1 MMNNELISVIIPI
14 YNGAGWLSNA
24 VNSALNQTYTNI
36 ELLLIDDGSTD
47 DSLSIC
53 KKFETDSRVKVI
65 HKENGGQASA
75 RNLGL
80 EESHGKYIQFL
91 DCDDTLEL
99 DACAVAMRAIRSD
112 VDFVMYGFNVFR
124 QGHLLRTPHP
134 EHFLYTGQ
142 YQHFKEITKLLSSP
156 CNKLYRRSYIT
167 KPFPE
172 ECVYGEDGIFNF
184 ENFTKETVVVG
195 ISDCLYNVNLD
206 NQTSVNKRYKEG
218 RMNDTF
224 NSILVRF
231 KKITEMYGEKC
242 VLEDYL
248 KDAIATICHTIRLS
262 SNNHSYKQFNK
273 ELEGVF
279 YPNKYMVQLLR
290 YAIKEKNI
298 KFHNIVLIKL
308 LLSHRTLLLYLC
320 CRIQMSM
327 VNI

>member
-1 MMNNELISVIIPI
+1 MSNELISIIIPI

-24 VNSALNQTYTNI
+24 VNSVLNQTYTNI

-47 DSLSIC
+47 NSLSIC
-53 KKFETDSRVKVI
+53 EKFEVDSRVKVI

-80 EESHGKYIQFL
+80 KESHGKYIQFL
-91 DCDDTLEL
+91 DCDDTLERG
-99 DACAVAMRAIRSD
+99 ACEVALLAMRND
-112 VDFVMYGFNVFR
+112 VDFVLYGFNVYR

-134 EHFLYTGQ
+134 EQFLYTGQ
-142 YQHFKEITKLLSSP
+142 YHEFKEITKLLSSP

-184 ENFTKETVVVG
+184 DNFTKETVVVG

-218 RMNDTF
+218 RMKDTF
-224 NSILVRF
+224 KSIIVRF
-231 KKITEMYGEKC
+231 KKITELYGEKQ

-248 KDAIATICHTIRLS
+248 NDAIATICHTMRLS
-262 SNNHSYKQFNK
+262 SNNHTYEQFNK
-273 ELEGVF
+273 ELEDVL
-279 YPNKYMVQLLR
+279 YPNQYILQLLR
-290 YAIKEKNI
+290 YALKERTI
-298 KFHNIVLIKL
+298 KFHNRVLIKL
-308 LLSHRTLLLYLC
+308 MLSHRILLLYLSS
-320 CRIQMSM
+320 RIQMRLAK
-327 VNI
+327 I